1 MAVNHQTFYQVDK
14 KDKKEQANFLMC
26 FITLVGKKPATS
38 IHGDRRQPEREQALR
53 DFKRGDRPIL
63 VATYGMINF
72 LNKDVEVEV
81 KHLLNYD

>member
-38 IHGDRRQPEREQALR
+38 IHGDRRQPESLA
-53 DFKRGDRPIL
+53 DFNQGDCPML
-63 VATYGMINF
+63 VATYGMIN
-72 LNKDVEVEV
+72 
-81 KHLLNYD
+81 